1 MGFYKFLWSRI
12 GGRPWTYI
20 LRDFWHKV
28 EGLCII
34 ALVAGG
40 AVMGHLIWGD
50 ILKLLLAFAL
60 GYIGGHLFWGNE
72 YIPGQKGDSGTSP

>member
-1 MGFYKFLWSRI
+1 MDCYKWLWSHI

-20 LRDFWHKV
+20 LRDFWYRV

-40 AVMGHLIWGD
+40 AVLGHFIWHD
-50 ILKLLLAFAL
+50 VLKLTLAFAL
-60 GYIGGHLFWGNE
+60 GYVGGHLFWGKD
-72 YIPGQKGDSGTSP
+72 YIPGQKGEAVS